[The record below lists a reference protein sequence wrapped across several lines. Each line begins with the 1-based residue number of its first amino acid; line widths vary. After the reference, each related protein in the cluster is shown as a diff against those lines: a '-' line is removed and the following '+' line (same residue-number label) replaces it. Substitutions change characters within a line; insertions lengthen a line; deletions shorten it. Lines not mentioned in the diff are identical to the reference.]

1 MIQFDLVSPEKK
13 LFSAP
18 VTMVTLPGTEGD
30 FGVLEGHAPLVSAL
44 RVGVIN
50 VYEGDMNTVSRRIMV
65 SGGLVEVRPDACT
78 ALAEEAVP
86 FENVRRDDVEA
97 ELRKTREVL
106 SLAQDNEKPA
116 LEAKIELLGKK
127 LELLAA

>member
-18 VTMVTLPGTEGD
+18 VTMVTLPGSEGD
-30 FGVLEGHAPLVSAL
+30 FGVLEGHAPLVSSL
-44 RVGVIN
+44 RVGIIN

-65 SGGLVEVRPDACT
+65 SGGLVEVRVDACT

-86 FENVRRDDVEA
+86 FEDVRRDDVEA

-106 SLAQDNEKPA
+106 SLAQEAEKSA
-116 LEAKIELLGKK
+116 LESKIDLLTKK